1 MAMIKIR
8 NWSRWQSYPKGR
20 GQPPWIKLHRK
31 VMRDPNW
38 VSLTDAQRGQL
49 IAIWLLAADH
59 DGEIPSSPCIIQRL
73 CYLDTEPDLQVFVDK
88 GFLETF
94 RQVDDKLSTSCQSR
108 GDKSRGEESRVSLY
122 SKKNITRPSKRRTI
136 VYPKDFEG
144 CWLIYESADQPNSS
158 KKEASKKFAKLDELD
173 KRRCKK
179 GLAGYVKWLYEKRK
193 TQPEYPAKHL
203 ETFINQEIWQGYL
216 PDDYDPEAD
225 RDEVSDSTGRDDW
238 EAEGEAV
245 GVVPGAIDTNSERHD
260 GGETREPV
268 QTTEA
273 DP

>member
-38 VSLTDAQRGQL
+38 VELTDAQRGQL

-136 VYPKDFEG
+136 VYSDLFLM
-144 CWLIYESADQPNSS
+144 CWDEYQGL
-158 KKEASKKFAKLDELD
+158 KEQGASKLKAFESFDRLSEPEQDNCYD
-173 KRRCKK
+173 
-179 GLAGYVKWLYEKRK
+179 GLACYVKWVYEKRK
-193 TQPEYPAKHL
+193 SDPEFRAKHL
-203 ETFINQEIWQGYL
+203 ATFINQRVWENFVDADAEPNQ
-216 PDDYDPEAD
+216 DDPAPTTIGNGSEATSQP
-225 RDEVSDSTGRDDW
+225 R
-238 EAEGEAV
+238 
-245 GVVPGAIDTNSERHD
+245 
-260 GGETREPV
+260 
-268 QTTEA
+268 
-273 DP
+273 